1 MKRKLNLW
9 HKKYKSKSN
18 FLSCLLLFHSTSPL
32 QPLPW
37 NLMLPLQKGI
47 CSLWSNCAQSW
58 FWAHLSSV
66 WVFIF
71 IFHNPSQHCL
81 LCKVCQMERVISEMV
96 DHHVPYR
103 LQTYGETILENMPWR
118 KKNHLIFE
126 FIILQGTSPV
136 YCSFNY
142 YFEKKKKS
150 FEEEAF
156 VGNSFHHFW
165 LWKLFYGS
173 HNSICFKKKNK
184 KSLYDISVVIHELR
198 PSVLLVLDTN
208 KNHPFKYHF
217 WKVIYKCIIKIKH
230 RAQKYMKEAWG
241 RKQSF

>member
-47 CSLWSNCAQSW
+47 CSLWSNCAKSW

-103 LQTYGETILENMPWR
+103 LQTYGETILKICLGEKRIILYLNLLYY
-118 KKNHLIFE
+118 KVLLQFTVHLIT
-126 FIILQGTSPV
+126 IL
-136 YCSFNY
+136 
-142 YFEKKKKS
+142 KKKKELWGRSICWKQLSS
-150 FEEEAF
+150 FLTLEAF
-156 VGNSFHHFW
+156 
-165 LWKLFYGS
+165 LW
-173 HNSICFKKKNK
+173 
-184 KSLYDISVVIHELR
+184 V
-198 PSVLLVLDTN
+198 T
-208 KNHPFKYHF
+208 
-217 WKVIYKCIIKIKH
+217 
-230 RAQKYMKEAWG
+230 
-241 RKQSF
+241 

>member
-142 YFEKKKKS
+142 YFEKKKKRALRKKHLLETAFIISDSGS
-150 FEEEAF
+150 FFMGHIIAF
-156 VGNSFHHFW
+156 V
-165 LWKLFYGS
+165 
-173 HNSICFKKKNK
+173 FKKRI
-184 KSLYDISVVIHELR
+184 KS
-198 PSVLLVLDTN
+198 
-208 KNHPFKYHF
+208 HF
-217 WKVIYKCIIKIKH
+217 MIY
-230 RAQKYMKEAWG
+230 Q
-241 RKQSF
+241 